1 MKRNSVLLVAL
12 AVGLGS
18 TSGIFA
24 VQKVQ
29 NRLVKEFTFALS
41 PQQLARQKQQKLYNN
56 FLQSLVA
63 TIAQAK
69 NAAGVNAAVKV
80 FNKSLTVAIQA
91 GTLPKKQYAY
101 DAYDLV
107 KQDNSNLLNLILI
120 PLEEIYSYNNQSLTQ
135 VQMNTANQVFAAV
148 LVLLNTNA
156 IKANAQNLITFI
168 YGAGNVLQ
176 ATDMFNKQAVA
187 IAQRFIAK
195 GADVN
200 GTLSDQKTTPLIA
213 AMEVGSLPLVQL
225 LLKNGALVSGDYLK
239 ELLPYRANLMAQ
251 LNAYNMLQ
259 AAYNVQQK

>member
-80 FNKSLTVAIQA
+80 FNKSLTAAIQA

-107 KQDNSNLLNLILI
+107 RQDNSNLLNLILI
-120 PLEEIYSYNNQSLTQ
+120 PLEEIYSYNNQPLTR

-156 IKANAQNLITFI
+156 IKANAQNLMNFI

-176 ATDMFNKQAVA
+176 ETYMLDKRAGA
-187 IAQRFIAK
+187 IAQRFITK

-200 GTLSDQKTTPLIA
+200 QQAAPVLIA

-239 ELLPYRANLMAQ
+239 ELLSYRAYLMAQ
-251 LNAYNMLQ
+251 LKKINAAYNMLQ
-259 AAYNVQQK
+259 AAYKAQQK